1 MSGRKKNSWIWW
13 VIIFIALSNM
23 GLLEGLF
30 GLFAGAIGIGVFGI
44 ALFAI
49 IKAIKALSG
58 SGKNQNRY
66 YNPNQAY
73 NPDQR
78 YNPNQTYNPNRTY
91 NPNQT
96 YNQAGQPGQAGQA
109 GYGGQAGQPGQP
121 GQNYQTYNGAVDTR
135 AGSGSA
141 NPYSSTYRYS
151 YNGRQNDQN
160 VQTVKVRPADEPVK
174 LSRREKRKLQKQA
187 AMEAELAK
195 ARAAEQA
202 KIDAEKKAE
211 EQRKL
216 REQMKQEQEQS
227 LIDKYKVNKRP
238 RTGDNAIDKML
249 DEEEKAIAEMRRLDD
264 AIEDEKV
271 SAQIVHLE
279 DVTTKIVD
287 YVIQHPSKKNAVRR
301 FFNYYLPT
309 AVKLLNSYDHMDDAG
324 ISGANIDGT
333 KEQVEEMM
341 DKALEAFDK
350 QLDSLYADEAMDV
363 SSEIKVMENLL
374 AQEGLTDEM
383 NITQLKL

>member
-13 VIIFIALSNM
+13 VIIAIALSNM
-23 GLLEGLF
+23 GLLPGLF
-30 GLFAGAIGIGVFGI
+30 GLLSGAIGIGVFGI
-44 ALFAI
+44 ALFVI
-49 IKAIKALSG
+49 IKAIKALTG

-66 YNPNQAY
+66 YNQNQTY

-78 YNPNQTYNPNRTY
+78 YNPNQAYNPNRTY

-96 YNQAGQPGQAGQA
+96 YAQGGQGGQGGQPGQAGQP
-109 GYGGQAGQPGQP
+109 GGQP
-121 GQNYQTYNGAVDTR
+121 YTYTGTVDTR

-151 YNGRQNDQN
+151 YPGRQNQN

-195 ARAAEQA
+195 ARAAENA
-202 KIDAEKKAE
+202 KIEAERQAE
-211 EQRKL
+211 EQRKKNA
-216 REQMKQEQEQS
+216 QIKKEQEQS
-227 LIDKYKVNKRP
+227 LIDKYKVPKRQ
-238 RTGDNAIDKML
+238 RTGDSAIDKML

-264 AIEDEKV
+264 GIEDERV

-287 YVIQHPSKKNAVRR
+287 YVVQHPSKKNSVRR

-309 AVKLLNSYDHMDDAG
+309 AIKLLNSYDRMDDTG
-324 ISGANIDGT
+324 ISGENIDAT